1 MKSINRVSQLS
12 IAFAAALGMTL
23 VAGSPAAA
31 EFAAS
36 TTSTWTLND
45 YNQRVCYAPGS
56 VSFTYF
62 LVSVTGTWSTPLQW
76 SLSGLQSG
84 WSYFGPGTLPPGSA
98 GPGAVQAFVGVN
110 ISVSAPEGDYTM
122 PLTVSDGSQAQ
133 SVPLLVRI
141 RKGCYGG
148 WPPGMK

>member
-1 MKSINRVSQLS
+1 VKSINRARELS

-23 VAGSPAAA
+23 VSGSAAA
-31 EFAAS
+31 ES
-36 TTSTWTLND
+36 TATKTSTWTLND

-76 SLSGLQSG
+76 SLSSLPSG
-84 WSYFGPGTLPPGSA
+84 WSYFGPGTISPGSA
-98 GPGAVQAFVGVN
+98 APGAVQALVGVN
-110 ISVSAPEGDYTM
+110 LSVSAPEADYVM
-122 PLTVSDGSQAQ
+122 PLTVSDGAQAQ

-148 WPPGMK
+148 WPPGMN